1 MTRLSWSS
9 LAAALLSIPLMSPGA
24 QAQVGAN
31 MKDQM
36 IFHYCSKA
44 MNADFTKAG
53 KTPPKGMVDY
63 TCGCVVQQVDGRA
76 SIDQAKAICQANAQQ
91 KYPVQ

>member
-1 MTRLSWSS
+1 MTRLSWSG
-9 LAAALLSIPLMSPGA
+9 LAAALLTIPLLSPGA

-36 IFHYCSKA
+36 IFRYCSKA
-44 MNADFTKAG
+44 MTDDFNKAG

-63 TCGCVVQQVDGRA
+63 TCGCVVQQVDARA